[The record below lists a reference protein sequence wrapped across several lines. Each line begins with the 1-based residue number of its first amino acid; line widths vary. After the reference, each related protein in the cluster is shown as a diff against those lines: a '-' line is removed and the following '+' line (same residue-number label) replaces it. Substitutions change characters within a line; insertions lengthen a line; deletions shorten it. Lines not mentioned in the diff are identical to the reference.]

1 MFNSLDQNAPQ
12 YTQSSEVRLGF
23 MPSLWT
29 CTIYACRSFCWS
41 PILCLCLAIPLNLCF
56 YVQMFERQASSYI
69 HIHILWCFGIGKSLA
84 LCFPFSPSTHPPPVV
99 VCDIQRMYHKSLSGH
114 DVPWS
119 GVVLSHVVKSYVDS
133 SFSST
138 SNCFKFKHPLTYF
151 PFHEL
156 KVTLPLDE
164 CSLFREN

>member
-41 PILCLCLAIPLNLCF
+41 PILCLCLAISLNWCF

-119 GVVLSHVVKSYVDS
+119 VESSYHMLWS
-133 SFSST
+133 LMLTQASAALQT
-138 SNCFKFKHPLTYF
+138 ASNLNIPWLIFLFMN
-151 PFHEL
+151 L
-156 KVTLPLDE
+156 KWP
-164 CSLFREN
+164 CP